1 MANVAV
7 GQFLVGLEEDSI
19 MFADDPDNDDLDGS
33 DRRGGV
39 GEQGFPL
46 GELEPKIVDVFGAG
60 LDTPGSEGVGR
71 QAGLEP
77 IGEGLRGREAG
88 VVGGFGRRKGHAGDS
103 GKPARVERERDFGE
117 GRESGGGGFRRR
129 DEKEEGEG
137 GEDEVWE

>member
-1 MANVAV
+1 MANDAV
-7 GQFLVGLEEDSI
+7 GQFLVGFEEDSI
-19 MFADDPDNDDLDGS
+19 MFADDPDNDDLEGS
-33 DRRGGV
+33 NGRRGI
-39 GEQGFPL
+39 GEQGFAL
-46 GELEPKIVDVFGAG
+46 GELEPEIVDVFGAG

-88 VVGGFGRRKGHAGDS
+88 VAGGFGRREGHVGDS
-103 GKPARVERERDFGE
+103 EKPARVERERDFGE
-117 GRESGGGGFRRR
+117 GDESGGGGFGRR